1 MNPKKSGRGK
11 HSYVPFYMDDWYG
24 GTARMTR
31 LVKSVYFD
39 ICLYTW
45 DKAQPVPEA
54 ELMLMLDDLGPQGE
68 QIVNMLVK
76 SGRLERT
83 VDGEVYSKRA
93 LVEAQKAF
101 DLWQAKSGGGRRGS
115 AATNAAKGGDD
126 TPDESRQQNHN
137 QTHNQNPTD
146 DIGGSAP
153 LSSGDDDTGGD
164 AAAGAGEG
172 EGEKPVKVVRKTYA
186 VEPIVNA
193 WNDMAGRNKG
203 IAGIRKLTEERR
215 KKIRARLEDHTEAE
229 MIEAIGLI
237 PQRPFCMGQNDRK
250 WFADIDFLLRP
261 NTVTRILEGSAYM
274 DGSKGGWADA

>member
-1 MNPKKSGRGK
+1 MAKNK
-11 HSYVPFYMDDWYG
+11 HSYVAFYMDAWAG

-31 LVKSVYFD
+31 LVRSVYFD
-39 ICLYTW
+39 VCFHNW
-45 DKAQPVPEA
+45 DKVEPMGEA
-54 ELMLMLDDLGPQGE
+54 DQMLAFDDLGPQGQ
-68 QIVNMLVK
+68 QILNVLVATGK
-76 SGRLERT
+76 LTRNPDGSVFNDKAMEEGERA
-83 VDGEVYSKRA
+83 R
-93 LVEAQKAF
+93 
-101 DLWQAKSGGGRRGS
+101 DLYLKKSGGGKRGA
-115 AATNAAKGGDD
+115 AATNAAG
-126 TPDESRQQNHN
+126 TPDGTPAKPAAAEENRLD
-137 QTHNQNPTD
+137 QNPTD
-146 DIGGSAP
+146 EEGKASP
-153 LSSGDDDTGGD
+153 SLSSGDDDTGGA

-186 VEPIVNA
+186 VEPIVDA
-193 WNDMAGRNKG
+193 WNTMAAANKG

-274 DGSKGGWADA
+274 DGGKGGWADA